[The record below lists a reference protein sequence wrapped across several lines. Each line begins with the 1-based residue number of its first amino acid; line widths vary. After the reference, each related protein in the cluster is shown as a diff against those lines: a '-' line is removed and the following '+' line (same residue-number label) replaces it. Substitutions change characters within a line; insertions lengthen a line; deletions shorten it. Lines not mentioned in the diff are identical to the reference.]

1 MNTKKRKRMK
11 LPNGFGSIIFLHG
24 SRRRP
29 WAVLKTINGK
39 SKYIGYFPTHAE
51 ALIYL
56 ADCNKDPS
64 IYLPSLITFGEAYQ
78 LEMAERKA
86 KIASVTAKNYEVIF
100 GYCKPLHNK
109 PLTSLKVAD
118 LQATI
123 KNFQTKVS
131 AMLHR
136 KKYGNYII
144 IFITTPLSIKSYR
157 LLQIYHGS

>member
-29 WAVLKTINGK
+29 WAVLKTINGR

-51 ALIYL
+51 ALIFL

-78 LEMAERKA
+78 LEMSERKA
-86 KIASVTAKNYEVIF
+86 KIASVTVKNYEVIF

-118 LQATI
+118 LQAVI
-123 KNFQTKVS
+123 KKLSDKGIGHATQDITDGTYTHKNLRQ
-131 AMLHR
+131 L
-136 KKYGNYII
+136 KKAID
-144 IFITTPLSIKSYR
+144 
-157 LLQIYHGS
+157 LL

>member
-29 WAVLKTINGK
+29 WAVLKTINGR

-51 ALIYL
+51 ALIFL

-86 KIASVTAKNYEVIF
+86 KIASVTVKNYEVILDIASF
-100 GYCKPLHNK
+100 CTISRLPA
-109 PLTSLKVAD
+109 LK
-118 LQATI
+118 LPI
-123 KNFQTKVS
+123 
-131 AMLHR
+131 
-136 KKYGNYII
+136 
-144 IFITTPLSIKSYR
+144 YR
-157 LLQIYHGS
+157 P